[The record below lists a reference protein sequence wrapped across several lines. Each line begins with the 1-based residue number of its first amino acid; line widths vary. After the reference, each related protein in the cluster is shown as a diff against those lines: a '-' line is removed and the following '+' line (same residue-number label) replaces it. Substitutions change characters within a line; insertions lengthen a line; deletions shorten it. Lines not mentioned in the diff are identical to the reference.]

1 MIIFDLKSQ
10 FKKKP
15 YYKMQIQVTNDD
27 RKELSRP
34 TSWKSNSLFL
44 SDYPLQNMLCVFPL
58 KMIIEW
64 TPCDIIVCLY
74 NAFLWQ

>member
-1 MIIFDLKSQ
+1 MIIFDSKSQ

-34 TSWKSNSLFL
+34 TS
-44 SDYPLQNMLCVFPL
+44 
-58 KMIIEW
+58 
-64 TPCDIIVCLY
+64 
-74 NAFLWQ
+74 